1 MQEDPQPDNAAVK
14 GQDLVAMILSTW
26 NYILGAWKEIRNS
39 AGDSAHTQSEDNT
52 PKTQCHREPCAAAWT
67 PFSRDTDLSKQG
79 EWQFGNEEGDKLA
92 RILEERSQD
101 AEKSH
106 IMQGLTELFGPTIEI
121 RLLDN
126 QMDFKH
132 VKTQQLACS
141 GHRLRRAR
149 REARKTRSRVI
160 VDYLTKHLTSHAIR
174 GANDNEYDI

>member
-26 NYILGAWKEIRNS
+26 NYILGAWKGIRNS
-39 AGDSAHTQSEDNT
+39 AGGSAHTQSEDNP
-52 PKTQCHREPCAAAWT
+52 PKTQCYREPCAAAWT
-67 PFSRDTDLSKQG
+67 PG

-92 RILEERSQD
+92 RILEEISQD

-149 REARKTRSRVI
+149 REARKMRSRVI
-160 VDYLTKHLTSHAIR
+160 VDYLTKHLTSYAIR
-174 GANDNEYDI
+174 GADDNEYDI